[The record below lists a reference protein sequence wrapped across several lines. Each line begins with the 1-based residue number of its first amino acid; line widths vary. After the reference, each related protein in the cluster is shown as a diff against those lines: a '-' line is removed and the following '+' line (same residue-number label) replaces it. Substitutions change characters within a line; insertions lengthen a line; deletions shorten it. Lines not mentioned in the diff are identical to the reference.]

1 MVDGIPCILSVISLN
16 LQHGSEEFVTVRF
29 VGEVHGIP
37 ATSLLDSIGQ
47 MTSSQMLTG
56 TLGKEIVF
64 FDTKLFIILGKIVF
78 LSFLKQY

>member
-1 MVDGIPCILSVISLN
+1 MVGGIPCVLNMFSLN

-47 MTSSQMLTG
+47 MTSSQMLAG
-56 TLGKEIVF
+56 TLG
-64 FDTKLFIILGKIVF
+64 
-78 LSFLKQY
+78 